1 MRTNLAAK
9 DLGAG
14 DVNETIAVEVRLKA
28 NGAILPLAF
37 SWRGKRYRVTSI
49 GRQWEQ
55 EGERHFLVMTADEQV
70 YELAYLRKEGDWR
83 LRRLPQDFRPLR
95 RAV

>member
-1 MRTNLAAK
+1 M
-9 DLGAG
+9 
-14 DVNETIAVEVRLKA
+14 NEAIAVEVRLKA
-28 NGAILPLAF
+28 DGTIRPLAF

-55 EGERHFLVMTADEQV
+55 DGERHFLVMTAGEQV
-70 YELAYLRKEGDWR
+70 YELAYRQKEGDWR
-83 LRRLPQDFRPLR
+83 LRRRPQDFRPPR